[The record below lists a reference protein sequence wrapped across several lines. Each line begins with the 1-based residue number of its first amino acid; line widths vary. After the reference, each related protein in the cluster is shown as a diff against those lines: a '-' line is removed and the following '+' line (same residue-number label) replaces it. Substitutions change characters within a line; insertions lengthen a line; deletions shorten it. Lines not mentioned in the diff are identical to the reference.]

1 MSLQSK
7 NKYLFFPMMMIFFTS
22 CIISRDLPIPDNTVP
37 ASFRGAIS
45 TDTGSI
51 ARLSYTDF
59 FREQSIVS
67 LIDSAVRKN
76 YDMQIALKNIESA
89 ALLFRQSKLGNLPVL
104 NINVTASSSRPSDN
118 SLNGL
123 TISQFA
129 NTKHVEDYN
138 VSADLSWEADI
149 WRKIANQKN
158 AAGATYLQS
167 EEARK
172 AVQTRLVSTIA
183 TGFYNLVMLDTQ
195 LDIARKNLALNDTT
209 LTMIKLQFNSG
220 QVTSLAV
227 QQAEAQRQVAAALIP
242 ELEQYITIQE
252 NALSILTG
260 EFPGII
266 RRQAELN
273 NLAVNG
279 GFSTGIPT
287 EMLSHRPDVKTAEL
301 ELRKA
306 NAMVGISKADMY
318 PSLSISASGGL
329 NAFKSSDWFN
339 IPGSLFGII
348 AGGITQ
354 PVFQRRQLK
363 TQYELAAIDREK
375 SVLQFRSTVLHA
387 VGEVSD
393 ELIRIQKLDQQYSI
407 TNNRVKILKEGLRNA
422 NLLFKNGMANYLE
435 VVTAQANALQSELDL
450 TAIKTAQLHANV
462 GLYRTLGGGWNE

>member
-7 NKYLFFPMMMIFFTS
+7 NKYLFIPMMMFFFTS
-22 CIISRDLPIPDNTVP
+22 CIISRDLPVPDNSLP
-37 ASFRGAIS
+37 ASFRGALS

-51 ARLSYTDF
+51 GKLTYADF
-59 FREQSIVS
+59 FQDESMVRM
-67 LIDSAVRKN
+67 IDSAVQKN

-104 NINVTASSSRPSDN
+104 NLNASVSSSRPSDN

-138 VSADLSWEADI
+138 LSADLSWEADI
-149 WRKIANQKN
+149 WQKIANQKN
-158 AAGATYLQS
+158 LAGATYLQS
-167 EEARK
+167 AEVRK
-172 AVQTRLVSTIA
+172 AIQTRLVSAIA
-183 TGFYNLVMLDTQ
+183 SGFYNLVMLDTQ
-195 LDIARKNLALNDTT
+195 LEIARKNLALNDTT
-209 LTMIKLQFNSG
+209 LTMIKLQFNAG

-227 QQAEAQRQVAAALIP
+227 QQAQAQREVAAALIP

-252 NALSILTG
+252 NALSLLTG
-260 EFPGII
+260 EYPGAV
-266 RRQAELN
+266 RRRAELN
-273 NLAVNG
+273 SIVVNG
-279 GFSTGIPT
+279 GFSTGIPS
-287 EMLSHRPDVKTAEL
+287 EMLSLRPDVKAAEL

-306 NAMVGISKADMY
+306 NALVGISKANMY

-329 NAFKSSDWFN
+329 NTFKASDWFN
-339 IPGSLFGII
+339 IPGSLFGIV

-354 PVFQRRQLK
+354 PVFQRKQLK
-363 TQYELAAIDREK
+363 TRYELAAIDREK
-375 SVLQFRSTVLHA
+375 SVLQFRSAVLNA

-393 ELIRIQKLDQQYSI
+393 ELIKIRKLDQQYTI
-407 TNNRVKILKEGLRNA
+407 TYNRVQIVKEGLRNA

-450 TAIKTAQLHANV
+450 TAIKTAQLHASV
-462 GLYRTLGGGWNE
+462 GLYRTLGGGWK